1 MIGANLPTF
10 PVFPGV
16 SKPHQTRSPGESIK
30 STAPG
35 KHLPWPFPKF
45 FHYFVI
51 LEMSKR
57 KIKQEVDLVLL
68 FELILIR
75 KRKTEQSNWYIFNE
89 YRNWS
94 KSTNQIAQCMVE
106 SWRGFRTLLSTSG
119 TFGRPSCDF
128 RRVFGHCPNWHS
140 YNTKISRHL
149 QIFVL
154 RKLVG
159 RLVEKYNRR
168 KLVWRGCYKNICQ

>member
-94 KSTNQIAQCMVE
+94 EINQSNCTMHGRKLARFSHAVIDVGNIRKAFVWFSE
-106 SWRGFRTLLSTSG
+106 SIRTLSKL
-119 TFGRPSCDF
+119 TFLQYKDF
-128 RRVFGHCPNWHS
+128 
-140 YNTKISRHL
+140 
-149 QIFVL
+149 
-154 RKLVG
+154 
-159 RLVEKYNRR
+159 
-168 KLVWRGCYKNICQ
+168 

>member
-94 KSTNQIAQCMVE
+94 EINQSNCTMHGRKLARFSYAIIDVGNIRKAFVWFSE
-106 SWRGFRTLLSTSG
+106 SIRTLSEL
-119 TFGRPSCDF
+119 TFLQYKDF
-128 RRVFGHCPNWHS
+128 
-140 YNTKISRHL
+140 
-149 QIFVL
+149 
-154 RKLVG
+154 
-159 RLVEKYNRR
+159 
-168 KLVWRGCYKNICQ
+168 

>member
-94 KSTNQIAQCMVE
+94 EINQSNCTMHGRKLARFSHAIIDVGNIRKAFVWFSE
-106 SWRGFRTLLSTSG
+106 SIRTLSEL
-119 TFGRPSCDF
+119 TF
-128 RRVFGHCPNWHS
+128 
-140 YNTKISRHL
+140 L
-149 QIFVL
+149 Q
-154 RKLVG
+154 
-159 RLVEKYNRR
+159 
-168 KLVWRGCYKNICQ
+168 YKDS

>member
-45 FHYFVI
+45 FHFFVI

-94 KSTNQIAQCMVE
+94 EINQSNCTMHARKLARFSHAIIDVGNIRKAFVWFSE
-106 SWRGFRTLLSTSG
+106 SIRTLSEL
-119 TFGRPSCDF
+119 TFLQYKDF
-128 RRVFGHCPNWHS
+128 
-140 YNTKISRHL
+140 
-149 QIFVL
+149 
-154 RKLVG
+154 
-159 RLVEKYNRR
+159 
-168 KLVWRGCYKNICQ
+168 

>member
-94 KSTNQIAQCMVE
+94 EINQSNCTMHGRNLARFSHAVIDVGNIRRAFVWFSE
-106 SWRGFRTLLSTSG
+106 SIRTLSKL
-119 TFGRPSCDF
+119 TFLQYKDF
-128 RRVFGHCPNWHS
+128 
-140 YNTKISRHL
+140 
-149 QIFVL
+149 
-154 RKLVG
+154 
-159 RLVEKYNRR
+159 
-168 KLVWRGCYKNICQ
+168 

>member
-75 KRKTEQSNWYIFNE
+75 KRKTEQSNWYIFHE

-94 KSTNQIAQCMVE
+94 EINQSNCTMHGRKLARFSHAVIDVGNIRKAFVWFSE
-106 SWRGFRTLLSTSG
+106 SIRTLSKLI
-119 TFGRPSCDF
+119 FLQYKDF
-128 RRVFGHCPNWHS
+128 
-140 YNTKISRHL
+140 
-149 QIFVL
+149 
-154 RKLVG
+154 
-159 RLVEKYNRR
+159 
-168 KLVWRGCYKNICQ
+168 